1 MSKFKNIKISNA
13 DLPKTFICLN
23 DRANYDWMRHWE
35 ANWYVAINRR
45 YSIFWK
51 HYDELY
57 NLINVHWGL
66 TFWESLAN
74 CKEHFPHIFKT
85 YTELEW
91 TSEDDDVFIYGFD
104 TMHSW
109 DNEVNW
115 SKENVEKET
124 KYLQKQMLSFY
135 IVNDNDNET
144 ENTTRWDL
152 QS

>member
-1 MSKFKNIKISNA
+1 MSKFKNIKIGNS
-13 DLPKTFICLN
+13 DLPKPFICLN
-23 DRANYDWMRHWE
+23 DRANYDWMKHGE

-51 HYDELY
+51 DYNELCD
-57 NLINVHWGL
+57 LIDVHWGL
-66 TFWESLAN
+66 TFWESLAE
-74 CKEHFPHIFKT
+74 CKEHFPHVFKT
-85 YTELEW
+85 YMELEW

-135 IVNDNDNET
+135 IVNDND
-144 ENTTRWDL
+144 
-152 QS
+152 

>member
-1 MSKFKNIKISNA
+1 MMSKYVNIKIGNS
-13 DLPKTFICLN
+13 DLPRTFICLN
-23 DRANYDWMRHWE
+23 DRANYDWMRHGE

-51 HYDELY
+51 DYNELY
-57 NLINVHWGL
+57 NLIDVHWWL
-66 TFWESLAN
+66 TFWESLAE
-74 CKEHFPHIFKT
+74 CKEHFPHVFKT
-85 YTELEW
+85 YMELEW

-124 KYLQKQMLSFY
+124 KYLQKQMLQFY
-135 IVNDNDNET
+135 VPT
-144 ENTTRWDL
+144 EEEYAEAEQDD
-152 QS
+152 